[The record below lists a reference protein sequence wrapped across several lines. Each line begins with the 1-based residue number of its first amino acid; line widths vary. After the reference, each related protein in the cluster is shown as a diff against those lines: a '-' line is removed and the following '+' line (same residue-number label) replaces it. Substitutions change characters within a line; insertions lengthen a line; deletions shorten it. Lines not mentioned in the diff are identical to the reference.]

1 MTAATV
7 KGITIE
13 YEEHGTGEPL
23 LLVMGLGGQLV
34 AWPADWIQ
42 RWVDL
47 GFRVIRFD
55 DRDIGLSSKMPDL
68 PPTLRRTV
76 AAAASRKLA
85 KSSYTISDMAADAVG
100 LLDYLGIEAAH
111 VVGVSMG
118 GMIAQ
123 AMAIDQPPRVKS
135 LTSIMSNTGDR
146 RYGRVKASLLRRLPK
161 ALARTPEEA
170 IDKSVETFRLI
181 SGPHFDEDE
190 VRHIAELSLKRGF
203 DPAGTARQAMAILAS
218 PDRTAGLRR
227 VTAPTLVIHGLLDPL
242 VMPSGGIATARAV
255 PTSRL
260 LMFPDMGHDL
270 PRPRW
275 DEIIDAILAN
285 IRRATP
291 ATPAP

>member
-1 MTAATV
+1 MAGRFV
-7 KGITIE
+7 
-13 YEEHGTGEPL
+13 
-23 LLVMGLGGQLV
+23 
-34 AWPADWIQ
+34 Q

-55 DRDIGLSSKMPDL
+55 NRDIGLSSKMPDA

-100 LLDYLGIEAAH
+100 LLDHLGIDAAH
-111 VVGVSMG
+111 VVGMSMG

-135 LTSIMSNTGDR
+135 PDVDHVEHR
-146 RYGRVKASLLRRLPK
+146 RPAHGRVKASLLRRLPK

-227 VTAPTLVIHGLLDPL
+227 VTVPTLVIHGLLDPL

-255 PTSRL
+255 P
-260 LMFPDMGHDL
+260 
-270 PRPRW
+270 PR
-275 DEIIDAILAN
+275 AC
-285 IRRATP
+285 
-291 ATPAP
+291 